1 MDNDE
6 RMGEHIV
13 NTFQRCT
20 LGLCALLHQSKVCV
34 PANSQGEICINI
46 MVYCGESLFKGG
58 GQYWLFW
65 HFVQKEKAS
74 RGKVPGF

>member
-1 MDNDE
+1 
-6 RMGEHIV
+6 MGEHIV

-46 MVYCGESLFKGG
+46 MVYCGESFFKAEASLGFSG
-58 GQYWLFW
+58 TLSRKKRQ
-65 HFVQKEKAS
+65 VVEKFLAS
-74 RGKVPGF
+74 EVKN